1 MGPIVVGVDGSAG
14 SAAAVGWAA
23 GCAQASGSDLLLVS
37 VVAHECDAAD
47 TEVLLE
53 GEWAQPASR
62 AGCPTDARVVVG
74 DPRLALPEV
83 ASDVRAMLLVVGT
96 GSERWF
102 PALHLGSTSHY
113 LAHHTDRPLAVIPAG
128 QDRYDASHI
137 VVGVDGSAGSAA
149 AVGWSNRLALV
160 SGGKATAVLAWAAS
174 PARLAGASTVN
185 SQEEADD
192 ACRRG
197 AGLLEASG
205 VLLGCRV
212 RAGDPVAVLAS
223 AVDEEGAAI
232 LVLGTRG
239 HGGFLDLRLGSVA
252 LRLLQGA
259 AVPTVLVPPVGSF
272 SASGRG

>member
-1 MGPIVVGVDGSAG
+1 MGSIVVGVDGSPG
-14 SAAAVGWAA
+14 SAAAAGWAA
-23 GCAQASGSDLLLVS
+23 GYAKVSGSDLLLVS
-37 VVAHECDAAD
+37 AVAHECDTAD

-62 AGCPTDARVVVG
+62 AGWTGDARVVVG
-74 DPRLALPEV
+74 DPRLALHEV
-83 ASDVRAMLLVVGT
+83 ASEVGATLVVVGT

-113 LAHHTDRPLAVIPAG
+113 LAHHTDRPLAVVPSG
-128 QDRYDASHI
+128 HDRFDGSHI

-149 AVGWSNRLALV
+149 AVGWSNRLALL
-160 SGGKATAVLAWAAS
+160 SGGKVSAVLGWAAS
-174 PARLAGASTVN
+174 PARVAGASTLN
-185 SQEEADD
+185 SQDEAEE
-192 ACRRG
+192 ACRRW

-212 RAGDPVAVLAS
+212 RAGDPVAVLAR

-239 HGGFLDLRLGSVA
+239 VGGFKDLRVGSVA
-252 LRLLQGA
+252 LHLLQGA
-259 AVPTVLVPPVGSF
+259 SVPTVLVPPVGSF